1 MNADGELNILV
12 IVAAVLG
19 VVVNLRDDPVPQHT
33 SVLTG
38 QLYFN
43 EVMETFNVHRFH
55 QVARMDRETFVK
67 LRSLLVETG
76 GLKNS
81 LYICVGQKIMI
92 LLHVIRGYTIRETM
106 ERWQHSGSTI
116 SKVVHEASEA
126 LLNCRTLIFQ
136 PALLGAP
143 VPIQI
148 ANFAKFSPFFDNC
161 IGALDGTFIPAC
173 IPLAEQQPFIDR
185 KKNVFSECSW
195 SSEFRSY
202 ICFWSFWLRG
212 VRTR

>member
-1 MNADGELNILV
+1 MDNDGELNVLV

-33 SVLTG
+33 SALTG

-55 QVARMDRETFVK
+55 QVVK
-67 LRSLLVETG
+67 LRSLLIETG

-81 LYICVGQKIMI
+81 LYICAGQKIMI
-92 LLHVIRGYTIRETM
+92 LLHVIRGYTIRETI
-106 ERWQHSGSTI
+106 ERWQHSRSTI
-116 SKVVHEASEA
+116 SNVVHEASEA
-126 LLNCRTLIFQ
+126 LLNCRALIFQ

-148 ANFAKFSPFFDNC
+148 ANFSKFSPFVDNC
-161 IGALDGTFIPAC
+161 IGALDGTFNSAC
-173 IPLAEQQPFIDR
+173 IPSAEQQPFID
-185 KKNVFSECSW
+185 
-195 SSEFRSY
+195 
-202 ICFWSFWLRG
+202 SF
-212 VRTR
+212 